1 MKIPV
6 LSAVIALSVFVPTTV
21 LAQGFDRAAL
31 RSATDQARNSFLPA
45 GGSAIKT
52 ITRG

>member
-6 LSAVIALSVFVPTTV
+6 LLAVIALSVFVPTTV

-31 RSATDQARNSFLPA
+31 RSASGRISY
-45 GGSAIKT
+45 
-52 ITRG
+52 